1 MCCNIFIIL
10 LYNITKVKIKNYKI
24 MAEVRID
31 LSEFEAIK
39 DAKNKAEDDLKEL
52 KQSHKEE
59 ISDLKNTIK
68 DLENKSRVIIKHE
81 NKYFAKIDIDK
92 ESLKNMKNDL
102 KHSLLWGDLD
112 LYSLL
117 RCDNIYMS
125 HEQLMDRV
133 ADAIVN
139 QLNKGGFKQASKEM
153 IPLFSEHGEPD
164 QYIGFDDIKLDVEKE
179 LKEQYINNQKKIQ
192 EDLEQQIKN
201 YEDKYQIVE
210 ADVMSKYNSKIRTLE
225 EKLNSSQEEVDK
237 LKESHKEEV
246 DKLNEDINKLKDEL
260 KEAQKTQE
268 EKILEAE
275 EKLKEAQEVLK
286 KLTNNPRKKW
296 YQFWK

>member
-1 MCCNIFIIL
+1 MG
-10 LYNITKVKIKNYKI
+10 
-24 MAEVRID
+24 AEVRIG

-39 DAKNKAEDDLKEL
+39 DAKNKAEVDLKEL
-52 KQSHKEE
+52 KQLHKEE

-68 DLENKSRVIIKHE
+68 DLEKRSRVIIKHE

-92 ESLKNMKNDL
+92 KTLKIMKNNL
-102 KHSLLWGDLD
+102 KHSLLCGDLD
-112 LYSLL
+112 IYNALL
-117 RCDNIYMS
+117 RSDHNYIS
-125 HEQLMDRV
+125 NEQRMGRV

-139 QLNKGGFKQASKEM
+139 QLNKGGFKEASNEM

-164 QYIGFDDIKLDVEKE
+164 QYIGFDDVKLEVEKE
-179 LKEQYINNQKKIQ
+179 LKDQYINNQKKI
-192 EDLEQQIKN
+192 EENLEQQIQK
-201 YEDKYQIVE
+201 YEDKYKNVE
-210 ADVMSKYNSKIRTLE
+210 TELQSKYDKKIKSLE
-225 EKLNSSQEEVDK
+225 DKLNSSKKEINKLKETHKEEVDK
-237 LKESHKEEV
+237 LKE
-246 DKLNEDINKLKDEL
+246 EL